1 MNVTAQRMT
10 RPLVT
15 SAALSVLLHGI
26 VIAIFLLV
34 QEPVTII
41 GKGLEV
47 ELVRSNAVTDL
58 ALTDLAVAEMKQN
71 DVSNQVETEQ
81 TDDENTPK
89 NTNLAVTDNHERED
103 ISLLKSKGGQ
113 KLDLK
118 DGQKLELKKDRQK
131 RDQKKAP
138 DEANNYTQ
146 ALNSITSVS
155 TPALSTASSST
166 LSSSTPR
173 SSIQQQESI
182 VELLHSSISDKKE
195 YPYIARRQRREGVA
209 TIGFVLHPNGT
220 IENTHLVLS
229 SNVSVLDRAALS
241 AVKDIAPFKPA
252 QQYLEQAEAFKVD
265 VVFSLL

>member
-26 VIAIFLLV
+26 VVAIFLLV

-58 ALTDLAVAEMKQN
+58 AQAELAVAELKQN
-71 DVSNQVETEQ
+71 DVSKQVETEQ
-81 TDDENTPK
+81 TENENTPK
-89 NTNLAVTDNHERED
+89 NNKLAVTDNHERED
-103 ISLLKSKGGQ
+103 VSLLKPKG
-113 KLDLK
+113 
-118 DGQKLELKKDRQK
+118 GQKLELKKDRQK
-131 RDQKKAP
+131 RDQRNAP
-138 DEANNYTQ
+138 DEANNYAQ
-146 ALNSITSVS
+146 AINSIAKVSVTSP
-155 TPALSTASSST
+155 TT
-166 LSSSTPR
+166 LR
-173 SSIQQQESI
+173 SSEQQQESI
-182 VELLHSSISDKKE
+182 VELLHSSISDKKA

-209 TIGFVLHPNGT
+209 TIGFVLHPNGS